1 MFTKIPSQSSK
12 AGATSNPEINRLL
25 SAAVV
30 SRSFRSM
37 LLNDPAKAIAGG
49 YCGEKFHISSKTAQ
63 QATAIHAT
71 TLADFAT
78 QLAQR

>member
-1 MFTKIPSQSSK
+1 MFTRIPSQFSK
-12 AGATSNPEINRLL
+12 TSATSNPEINRLL
-25 SAAVV
+25 SAAIV
-30 SRSFRSM
+30 SRSFCSM

-63 QATAIHAT
+63 QVTAIHAS

-78 QLAQR
+78 QLAQQ

>member
-1 MFTKIPSQSSK
+1 MFPKNSSQTSK
-12 AGATSNPEINRLL
+12 AGMTSNAEINRLL
-25 SAAVV
+25 SAAII
-30 SRSFRSM
+30 SRRFRSM

-49 YCGEKFHISSKTAQ
+49 YFGEKFHISSKMAQ
-63 QATAIHAT
+63 QVTAIHAS